1 MIPTFEQVGM
11 MINTGM
17 QIAEALG
24 ADDSETT
31 GNVTISEALEDI
43 ADAVKGLQTVI
54 HDHIIEK
61 DVNFI
66 DYDGTFLYSYTAE
79 EFAELT
85 EMPDNPRHEG
95 LTAQGWNWT
104 LENAQEYMAGHHKLW
119 IGQNYV
125 TKDGKTKLYI
135 TIPHET
141 IKTIKLGMAV
151 NGTVSIDWGDNSE
164 ATTLTGTSLTTYIN
178 TNAHEYPAVGDYVIN
193 IAVTEGEAAFFSNNM
208 SKTILMPGIEDATQ
222 QSITAYARM
231 LEKVE
236 FGNGV
241 SVGAGGF
248 RGCGK
253 VKSVTIP
260 KTMTSFGTSAF
271 SNMSD
276 LQAIVLPHGLTSINS
291 TDLGY
296 LDELM
301 YISLPDT
308 LTAINSDVFRANGM
322 RSISIPSGVT
332 TLGSSVFSGCA
343 HLEEIV
349 LPNGLTEIPSTIFY
363 NNTNLGS
370 IIIPES
376 VTRIREYAFDTCSDL
391 VTVTIPAAV
400 TKIDMGAF
408 EYCYGLH
415 EIHFKSETPPEIHA
429 TTFTGLQTYCKIYV
443 PAGSLSAY
451 TSATNYPDSN
461 TYTYVEE

>member
-43 ADAVKGLQTVI
+43 AAAVKCLQTVI

-85 EMPDNPRHEG
+85 AMPDNPRHEG

-104 LENAQEYMAGHHKLW
+104 LENAQEYMTGHHKLW

-178 TNAHEYPAVGDYVIN
+178 TDAHEYPAVGDYVIN
-193 IAVTEGEAAFFSNNM
+193 ISEAIDNSRKHTE
-208 SKTILMPGIEDATQ
+208 D
-222 QSITAYARM
+222 
-231 LEKVE
+231 
-236 FGNGV
+236 
-241 SVGAGGF
+241 
-248 RGCGK
+248 
-253 VKSVTIP
+253 
-260 KTMTSFGTSAF
+260 
-271 SNMSD
+271 
-276 LQAIVLPHGLTSINS
+276 
-291 TDLGY
+291 
-296 LDELM
+296 
-301 YISLPDT
+301 
-308 LTAINSDVFRANGM
+308 
-322 RSISIPSGVT
+322 
-332 TLGSSVFSGCA
+332 
-343 HLEEIV
+343 
-349 LPNGLTEIPSTIFY
+349 
-363 NNTNLGS
+363 
-370 IIIPES
+370 
-376 VTRIREYAFDTCSDL
+376 
-391 VTVTIPAAV
+391 
-400 TKIDMGAF
+400 
-408 EYCYGLH
+408 
-415 EIHFKSETPPEIHA
+415 
-429 TTFTGLQTYCKIYV
+429 
-443 PAGSLSAY
+443 
-451 TSATNYPDSN
+451 
-461 TYTYVEE
+461 